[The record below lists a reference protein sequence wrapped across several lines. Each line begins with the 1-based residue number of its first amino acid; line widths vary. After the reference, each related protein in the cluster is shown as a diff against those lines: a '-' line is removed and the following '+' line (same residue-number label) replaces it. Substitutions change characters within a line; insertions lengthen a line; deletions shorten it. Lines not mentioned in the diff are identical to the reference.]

1 MGGED
6 QEGAQE
12 PAVTQ
17 DALLDVARIHA
28 VLDERCLV
36 RGNFMR
42 SLPVDLGAVLR
53 IFRRVRRVLVQRLV
67 ACGELRVTKECI
79 VLLADLDDL
88 RNLLIDV
95 LLFDLFASV

>member
-1 MGGED
+1 MG
-6 QEGAQE
+6 
-12 PAVTQ
+12 
-17 DALLDVARIHA
+17 
-28 VLDERCLV
+28 
-36 RGNFMR
+36 
-42 SLPVDLGAVLR
+42 SLPVDLRAVLR

-67 ACGELRVTKECI
+67 ASGELRVTKQCI